1 MLSRETESLWEEEVS
16 RSRKITIIIWSHVL
30 DRQSDVSSKVIVP
43 NLCNSKTEKLAL
55 ESVSSPIHQWD
66 RRSFVCG
73 GRGQRAGGR
82 WRGFLSTSEGR
93 RKEKGRRKTE
103 GRPKR
108 KEREGGIRVQTD
120 WGT

>member
-1 MLSRETESLWEEEVS
+1 M
-16 RSRKITIIIWSHVL
+16 TIPV
-30 DRQSDVSSKVIVP
+30 
-43 NLCNSKTEKLAL
+43 
-55 ESVSSPIHQWD
+55 D
-66 RRSFVCG
+66 RRQKSG
-73 GRGQRAGGR
+73 ENPRRGQRAGGR